1 MTTNTYDVI
10 ILGTGPAGLQA
21 AIHAVRSKVSVL
33 VLGKQH
39 KSSLYRAHI
48 ENFCCLSK
56 VDGETL
62 LKDGKKQAEHFG
74 AKFLDED
81 AVEIKRPD
89 SWFRIKV
96 ESGMELQG
104 RALIFALG
112 VFRNKLN
119 VPGEKELLGRGVS
132 YCVDCDANFY
142 RNEPVAVV
150 GAESAALTGALTL
163 LFYTKEVH
171 LVCAKLEATEALDRQ
186 IRESPIHLHEG
197 RKVKQIL
204 GENSAEGVLLDDG
217 TSLKVRG
224 VFIELGAKGAI
235 ELAGTL
241 GVAMDPESLKYI
253 TTNKKQETNVPG
265 VYAAGD
271 ITGPPWQMAIA
282 VGQGCTAGLEAAAY
296 AKKFR

>member
-1 MTTNTYDVI
+1 MATNVYDVI

-62 LKDGKKQAEHFG
+62 LHDGRKQAEHFG

-81 AVEIKRPD
+81 AVEIKQAD

-96 ESGMELQG
+96 ESGMELQC
-104 RALIFALG
+104 RSLIFSLG

-119 VPGEKELLGRGVS
+119 VSGEKELLGRGVS

-142 RNEPVAVV
+142 RNDPVAVV
-150 GAESAALTGALTL
+150 GSESAALTGALTL

-171 LVCAKLEATEALDRQ
+171 LVCSELEATEALANQ

-197 RKVKQIL
+197 RKVTQIL
-204 GENSAEGVLLDDG
+204 GESAVKGLLLDNG
-217 TSLKVRG
+217 TTLNVKG

-241 GVAMDPESLKYI
+241 GVAMDPESFKYI
-253 TTNKKQETNVPG
+253 VTNKKQETNVPG

-282 VGQGCTAGLEAAAY
+282 VGQGCMAGLEAAAY
-296 AKKFR
+296 AKKLK